1 MEPYLAFTTTFIG
14 KSNKLI
20 SEAHIICNGED
31 MYTNK
36 ALWDTGATR
45 SCISHAVVSRLG
57 LIPFSQTMMCGASGE
72 KVCNVY
78 LVDVVLRNNVTI
90 KDVRVI
96 EAELDIQRIDMLIG
110 MDIIGLGDFA
120 VTNVGGITKFTF
132 RLPSVE
138 EIDFVK
144 QIHEQDPDALQ

>member
-1 MEPYLAFTTTFIG
+1 MTPYLAFTTTYNG

-20 SEAHIICNGED
+20 SEAHIIYNGED

-36 ALWDTGATR
+36 ALWDTGATQ

-57 LIPFSQTMMCGASGE
+57 LIPFSQTMMCGASGM

-78 LVDVVLRNNVTI
+78 LVDVVLRNNVTV
-90 KDVRVI
+90 KDIHVI
-96 EAELDIQRIDMLIG
+96 EAELDNQNIDMLIG

-120 VTNVGGITKFTF
+120 VTNVNGITKFTF

-144 QIHEQDPDALQ
+144 QIQDQCNTPSQ